1 MHRARAIRCCES
13 LAAHRVLAVQH
24 SAEFMSDRRCREGLA
39 MSEQNTEKGRVSRR
53 GFLQTSAGV
62 ATGVAVT
69 AAPAMAAMALPGAAA
84 AAPAVATDP
93 STPAPAEPITAYL
106 RDASSSEVTVMA
118 GTTETTYRDPVLAK
132 RLLDAAR
139 QSNTEGSI

>member
-1 MHRARAIRCCES
+1 
-13 LAAHRVLAVQH
+13 
-24 SAEFMSDRRCREGLA
+24 MSDGRRREGLA
-39 MSEQNTEKGRVSRR
+39 MSEQNNRQGRVSRR

-69 AAPAMAAMALPGAAA
+69 AAPAVAAIALPAAA
-84 AAPAVATDP
+84 SAAGPAVATQP
-93 STPAPAEPITAYL
+93 STPAPAQPIMAYL
-106 RDASSSEVTVMA
+106 RDASASEVTVMA

-139 QSNTEGSI
+139 QSNPTEGSI

>member
-1 MHRARAIRCCES
+1 
-13 LAAHRVLAVQH
+13 
-24 SAEFMSDRRCREGLA
+24 
-39 MSEQNTEKGRVSRR
+39 MSEQNTEKGGVSRR

-84 AAPAVATDP
+84 AAAAAPAVATDP
-93 STPAPAEPITAYL
+93 STAAPPEPITAYL

-139 QSNTEGSI
+139 QSNTEGTI